1 MKKVIY
7 KVLFTVLLL
16 VFGLAGKAQAVQF
29 DLVVL
34 PTEIFNVCD
43 NYFCFPEPSEIAANY
58 VIQNINS
65 YKYMSALSLAEVRA
79 KMEENPQLK
88 AETQNLLKT
97 YEETEKIDFQ
107 ALDQISQAF
116 GVKSVIIISCYA
128 ITDRSATRRGLWEV
142 LEISSAFKITYP
154 FNLTTT
160 AVLTDNVNNVVM
172 WSSKY
177 NKTVSDSNGYFLAL
191 NQAQAA
197 SHLEKIKQYFR
208 NNVAQNI
215 SQNVHLR
222 FFPKDVRT
230 FTPPSANNAKDSGNE
245 ALNNGGQFMP
255 NALEKLSPPK
265 SLKDFDDE
273 NKDNNNSSN
282 SDDFIFEF

>member
-7 KVLFTVLLL
+7 KVLFTVFLL
-16 VFGLAGKAQAVQF
+16 FGFVGRAEAVQF
-29 DLVVL
+29 DLLVL

-58 VIQNINS
+58 VIQDINS
-65 YKYMSALSLAEVRA
+65 YKNMSAIPLAQVRSKLEA
-79 KMEENPQLK
+79 NPQMK
-88 AETQNLLKT
+88 EETRNMLKT
-97 YEETEKIDFQ
+97 FEETEKIDFQ
-107 ALDQISQAF
+107 TLQKISQEF
-116 GVKSVIIISCYA
+116 GVKSVIVISCYA

-154 FNLTTT
+154 FNMTTT

-208 NNVAQNI
+208 TNVSQNI

-230 FTPPSANNAKDSGNE
+230 FEIKNQDNQAGQE
-245 ALNNGGQFMP
+245 AAEEDVKQFMP
-255 NALEKLSPPK
+255 NALDKLSQPK
-265 SLKDFDDE
+265 ILKELEEE
-273 NKDNNNSSN
+273 NSNTNNTTNTE
-282 SDDFIFEF
+282 DFIFEF

>member
-7 KVLFTVLLL
+7 KVLFTVFLL
-16 VFGLAGKAQAVQF
+16 FGFVGRAEAVQF
-29 DLVVL
+29 DLLVL

-58 VIQNINS
+58 VIQDINS
-65 YKYMSALSLAEVRA
+65 YKNMSAIPLAQVRSKLEA
-79 KMEENPQLK
+79 NPQMK
-88 AETQNLLKT
+88 EETRNMLKT
-97 YEETEKIDFQ
+97 FEETEKIDFQ
-107 ALDQISQAF
+107 TLQKISQEF
-116 GVKSVIIISCYA
+116 GVKSVIVISCYA

-142 LEISSAFKITYP
+142 HEISSAFKITYP
-154 FNLTTT
+154 FNMTTT

-208 NNVAQNI
+208 TNVSQNI

-230 FTPPSANNAKDSGNE
+230 FEIKNQDNQAGQGAAEEDVK
-245 ALNNGGQFMP
+245 QFMP
-255 NALEKLSPPK
+255 NALDKLSQPK
-265 SLKDFDDE
+265 ILKDLEEE
-273 NKDNNNSSN
+273 NSNTNNTTNTE
-282 SDDFIFEF
+282 DFIFEF

>member
-7 KVLFTVLLL
+7 KVLFTVFLL
-16 VFGLAGKAQAVQF
+16 FGFVGRAEAVQF
-29 DLVVL
+29 DLLVL

-58 VIQNINS
+58 VIQDINS
-65 YKYMSALSLAEVRA
+65 YKNMSAIPLAQVRSKLEA
-79 KMEENPQLK
+79 NPQMK
-88 AETQNLLKT
+88 EETRNMLKT
-97 YEETEKIDFQ
+97 FEETEKIDFQ
-107 ALDQISQAF
+107 TLQKISQEF
-116 GVKSVIIISCYA
+116 GVKSVIVISCYA

-154 FNLTTT
+154 FNMTTT

-208 NNVAQNI
+208 TNVSQNI

-230 FTPPSANNAKDSGNE
+230 FEIKNQDNQAGQGAAEEDVK
-245 ALNNGGQFMP
+245 QFMP
-255 NALEKLSPPK
+255 NALDKLSQPK
-265 SLKDFDDE
+265 ILKDLEEE
-273 NKDNNNSSN
+273 NSNTNNTTNTE
-282 SDDFIFEF
+282 DFIFEF

>member
-1 MKKVIY
+1 
-7 KVLFTVLLL
+7 
-16 VFGLAGKAQAVQF
+16 
-29 DLVVL
+29 
-34 PTEIFNVCD
+34 
-43 NYFCFPEPSEIAANY
+43 
-58 VIQNINS
+58 
-65 YKYMSALSLAEVRA
+65 MSAIPLAQVRSKLEA
-79 KMEENPQLK
+79 NPQMK
-88 AETQNLLKT
+88 EETRNMLKT
-97 YEETEKIDFQ
+97 FEETEKIDFQ
-107 ALDQISQAF
+107 TLQKISQEF
-116 GVKSVIIISCYA
+116 GVKSVIVISCYA

-154 FNLTTT
+154 FNMTTT

-208 NNVAQNI
+208 TNVSQNI

-230 FTPPSANNAKDSGNE
+230 FEIKNQDNQAGQGAAEEDVK
-245 ALNNGGQFMP
+245 QFMP
-255 NALEKLSPPK
+255 NALDKLSQPK
-265 SLKDFDDE
+265 ILKDLEEE
-273 NKDNNNSSN
+273 NSNTNNTTNTE
-282 SDDFIFEF
+282 DFIFEF

>member
-1 MKKVIY
+1 MKKVVY
-7 KVLFTVLLL
+7 KLLFTVALLFS
-16 VFGLAGKAQAVQF
+16 VTGQARAVQF
-29 DLVVL
+29 DLLVL

-65 YKYMSALSLAEVRA
+65 YKYMSAISLAEVRE
-79 KMEENPQLK
+79 KLENNPQLK
-88 AETQNLLKT
+88 VNTQNMLKSF
-97 YEETEKIDFQ
+97 EETEKIDFKT
-107 ALDQISQAF
+107 LDEISQAF

-128 ITDRSATRRGLWEV
+128 ITDRSATRRSLWEV

-160 AVLTDNVNNVVM
+160 AVLTDNVNNIVM

-208 NNVAQNI
+208 NNVSQNI

-230 FTPPSANNAKDSGNE
+230 FSVKQQNSENE
-245 ALNNGGQFMP
+245 ASEQSDDKQFMP
-255 NALEKLSPPK
+255 NALDKLSPPK
-265 SLKDFDDE
+265 SLKDFDNDI
-273 NKDNNNSSN
+273 NSNSSP
-282 SDDFIFEF
+282 STDDFIFEF

>member
-1 MKKVIY
+1 MKKVVY
-7 KVLFTVLLL
+7 KLLFTVALLFS
-16 VFGLAGKAQAVQF
+16 VTGQARAVQF
-29 DLVVL
+29 DLLVL

-58 VIQNINS
+58 VIQDINS
-65 YKYMSALSLAEVRA
+65 YKYMSAISLAEIRE
-79 KMEENPQLK
+79 KLENNPQLK
-88 AETQNLLKT
+88 ANTQNMLKSF
-97 YEETEKIDFQ
+97 EETEKIDFKT
-107 ALDQISQAF
+107 LDEISQAF

-128 ITDRSATRRGLWEV
+128 ITDRSATRRSLWEV

-160 AVLTDNVNNVVM
+160 AVLTDNVNNIVM

-208 NNVAQNI
+208 NNVSQNI

-230 FTPPSANNAKDSGNE
+230 FSVKQQNSENE
-245 ALNNGGQFMP
+245 ASEQSEDKQFMP
-255 NALEKLSPPK
+255 NALDKLSPPK
-265 SLKDFDDE
+265 SLKDFDNDI
-273 NKDNNNSSN
+273 NNNSSP
-282 SDDFIFEF
+282 STDDFIFEF

>member
-7 KVLFTVLLL
+7 KVLFTVFLL
-16 VFGLAGKAQAVQF
+16 FGFVGRAEAVQF
-29 DLVVL
+29 DLLVL

-58 VIQNINS
+58 VIQDINS
-65 YKYMSALSLAEVRA
+65 YKNMSAIPLAQVRSKLEA
-79 KMEENPQLK
+79 NPQMK
-88 AETQNLLKT
+88 EETRNMLKT
-97 YEETEKIDFQ
+97 FEETEKIDFQ
-107 ALDQISQAF
+107 TLQKISQEF
-116 GVKSVIIISCYA
+116 GVKSVIVISCYA

-154 FNLTTT
+154 FNMTTT

-172 WSSKY
+172 WSSYY
-177 NKTVSDSNGYFLAL
+177 NITVSDSNGYFLAL

-208 NNVAQNI
+208 TNVSQNI

-230 FTPPSANNAKDSGNE
+230 FEIKNQDNQAGQGAAEEDVK
-245 ALNNGGQFMP
+245 QFMP
-255 NALEKLSPPK
+255 NALDKLSQPK
-265 SLKDFDDE
+265 ILKELEEE
-273 NKDNNNSSN
+273 NSNTNNTTNTE
-282 SDDFIFEF
+282 DFIFEF

>member
-7 KVLFTVLLL
+7 KVLFTVFLL
-16 VFGLAGKAQAVQF
+16 FGFVGRAEAVQF
-29 DLVVL
+29 DLLVL

-58 VIQNINS
+58 VIQDINS
-65 YKYMSALSLAEVRA
+65 YKNMSAIPLARVRSKLEA
-79 KMEENPQLK
+79 NPQMK
-88 AETQNLLKT
+88 EETRNMLKT
-97 YEETEKIDFQ
+97 FEETEKIDFQ
-107 ALDQISQAF
+107 TLQKISQEF
-116 GVKSVIIISCYA
+116 GVKSVIVISCYA

-154 FNLTTT
+154 FNMTTT

-208 NNVAQNI
+208 TNVSQNI

-230 FTPPSANNAKDSGNE
+230 FEIKNQDNQAGQGAAEEDVK
-245 ALNNGGQFMP
+245 QFMP
-255 NALEKLSPPK
+255 NALDKLSQPK
-265 SLKDFDDE
+265 ILKDLEEE
-273 NKDNNNSSN
+273 NSNTNNTTNTE
-282 SDDFIFEF
+282 DFIFEF

>member
-7 KVLFTVLLL
+7 KVLFTVFLL
-16 VFGLAGKAQAVQF
+16 FGFVGRAEAVQF
-29 DLVVL
+29 DLLVL

-58 VIQNINS
+58 VIQDINS
-65 YKYMSALSLAEVRA
+65 YKNMSAIPLAQVRSKLEA
-79 KMEENPQLK
+79 NPQMK
-88 AETQNLLKT
+88 EETRNMLKT
-97 YEETEKIDFQ
+97 FEETEKIDFQ
-107 ALDQISQAF
+107 TLQKISQEF
-116 GVKSVIIISCYA
+116 GVKSVIVISCYA

-154 FNLTTT
+154 FNMTTT

-177 NKTVSDSNGYFLAL
+177 NTTVSDSNGYFLAL

-208 NNVAQNI
+208 TNVSQNI

-230 FTPPSANNAKDSGNE
+230 FEIKNQDNQAGQGAAEEDVK
-245 ALNNGGQFMP
+245 QFMP
-255 NALEKLSPPK
+255 NALDKLSQPK
-265 SLKDFDDE
+265 ILKDLEEE
-273 NKDNNNSSN
+273 NSNTNNTTNTE
-282 SDDFIFEF
+282 DFIFEF